1 REGRAIRRCELE
13 RPHRL
18 EGGDTESMWP
28 RSQFSAQVDK
38 RQGSAKS
45 RGSSVDS
52 WQWCDMRIAD
62 AQTRQRL
69 TLKQAQHERQD
80 ALSAFQEGVVQRTSA
95 AAARRSTRMLAETH
109 DLDAETLEINDEL
122 LRLEVVHTLRIT
134 DVAATCIQAV
144 FRGWR
149 ARRLMHIHSRHR
161 VCLLRGGHG
170 PVNDPLL
177 VHPHPP
183 LEGLQGPQCEKT
195 PRGIGGGSRGE
206 ALGLPTG
213 SEGKD
218 SQPAGGCSRGEALWL
233 PTGSE
238 GKDSQPAGGGSR
250 GEALGLPTGSEGKD
264 SQPAGGCSRGEALWL
279 PTGSEGKDSQPAGAG
294 GLQRHAL
301 ASMRDDAVAHVYGVR
316 RAWEIEM
323 VVRKVQALWRGR
335 VVRLRTRRMR
345 LAQAE
350 RAQAVIALAFCGLQ
364 ARRLVQHRYWA
375 ATRLQATLRGVWE
388 RHRHAKRLA
397 ALHSIG
403 RAAARL
409 ASRHRIRSLHRAA
422 SRIQAHWRSLC
433 TRRSALMTYTSLVP
447 GAATR

>member
-264 SQPAGGCSRGEALWL
+264 SQPAG
-279 PTGSEGKDSQPAGAG
+279 AG